1 MDKLVTSKE
10 FPDPGPEETLQEYA
24 PKLIRWIT
32 KELYS
37 RNAFAINFLL
47 SVANDNFL
55 EIIKE
60 GNVAGGDGNWKID
73 ISTGDFIVAERVSGA
88 WVDAFKVDAT
98 TT

>member
-60 GNVAGGDGNWKID
+60 GNVAGGEGNWRLIIVGDD
-73 ISTGDFIVAERVSGA
+73 IQMEHRESGS
-88 WVDAFKVDAT
+88 WVRRGFLYYGA
-98 TT
+98 

>member
-37 RNAFAINFLL
+37 RQAFAINFLL
-47 SVANDNFL
+47 SNTNNGFH
-55 EIIKE
+55 EWIKD
-60 GNVAGGDGNWKID
+60 GNVAGGDGNWKVD
-73 ISTGDFIVAERVSGA
+73 ISTGNFVIAERVSGE
-88 WVDAFKVDAT
+88 WVDAFKIDAT